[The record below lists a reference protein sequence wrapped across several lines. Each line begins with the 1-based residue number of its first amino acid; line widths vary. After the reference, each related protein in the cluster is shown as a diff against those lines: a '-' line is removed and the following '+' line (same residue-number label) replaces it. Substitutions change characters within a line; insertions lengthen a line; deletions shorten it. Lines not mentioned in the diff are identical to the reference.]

1 MTIINV
7 TNLPDTSRRLHS
19 ALPLC
24 KATCK
29 RQWLLPVLVLI
40 ITLAGCGK
48 EQTLTALPADATI
61 LAFGDSLTFGKGVS
75 KSDAYPAVLQKLT
88 SLSVINAGISGET
101 TSEGLLRLPELL
113 TSEAPD
119 LLILFEGGNDILRKQ
134 DLTIT
139 KSNLDKMIQLAKK
152 MDVPVVLVGV
162 PTKSLLVKTA
172 GFYAE
177 LAEQHEIPLEGS
189 IVSKLIKKP
198 SMKSDS
204 VHFNVAGY
212 RALAEA
218 IFELLKDNGA
228 V

>member
-1 MTIINV
+1 M
-7 TNLPDTSRRLHS
+7 
-19 ALPLC
+19 
-24 KATCK
+24 
-29 RQWLLPVLVLI
+29 
-40 ITLAGCGK
+40 
-48 EQTLTALPADATI
+48 
-61 LAFGDSLTFGKGVS
+61 
-75 KSDAYPAVLQKLT
+75 
-88 SLSVINAGISGET
+88 INAGISGET

>member
-1 MTIINV
+1 M
-7 TNLPDTSRRLHS
+7 
-19 ALPLC
+19 
-24 KATCK
+24 
-29 RQWLLPVLVLI
+29 
-40 ITLAGCGK
+40 
-48 EQTLTALPADATI
+48 
-61 LAFGDSLTFGKGVS
+61 
-75 KSDAYPAVLQKLT
+75 
-88 SLSVINAGISGET
+88 INAGISGET

-139 KSNLDKMIQLAKK
+139 KNNLDKMIQLAKK